1 MDFKNGTPQGSCLSP
16 TIFSYVINCLLDQK
30 LPASVQLVVYA
41 DDLAL
46 SCVHT
51 NKEKLITDLQSA
63 LNLLH
68 VEAMNCGLQCSPIKS
83 KAMWFYTKR
92 PEQRI
97 TLNEQVLPWSSN
109 EKYLGIQLDS
119 NMTFTYLQ
127 TVLLLKQ
134 KRT

>member
-1 MDFKNGTPQGSCLSP
+1 MVSPTVVLQVLAKAGIVGNLLNWIKSFLTERRGRVQFQNELSSSMDFNNGTPQGSCLNP

-30 LPASVQLVVYA
+30 LPASVQLVAYA

-68 VEAMNCGLQCSPIKS
+68 VEVMNYELWITIFTYRIKS
-83 KAMWFYTKR
+83 
-92 PEQRI
+92 
-97 TLNEQVLPWSSN
+97 NVVLH
-109 EKYLGIQLDS
+109 
-119 NMTFTYLQ
+119 
-127 TVLLLKQ
+127 
-134 KRT
+134 

>member
-1 MDFKNGTPQGSCLSP
+1 MDFNNGTPQGSCLSP

-30 LPASVQLVVYA
+30 LPASVQLVAYA

-68 VEAMNCGLQCSPIKS
+68 VEAMNCGLQFSPIKS

-92 PEQRI
+92 PEQQI
-97 TLNEQVLPWSSN
+97 TLNEQVLP
-109 EKYLGIQLDS
+109 LG
-119 NMTFTYLQ
+119 
-127 TVLLLKQ
+127 VG
-134 KRT
+134 